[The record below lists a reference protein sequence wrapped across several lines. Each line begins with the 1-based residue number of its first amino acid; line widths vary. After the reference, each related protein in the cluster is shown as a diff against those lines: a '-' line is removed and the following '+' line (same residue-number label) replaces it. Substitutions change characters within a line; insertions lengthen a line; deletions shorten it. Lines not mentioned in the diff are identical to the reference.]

1 MRRQRPV
8 IGRGAATT
16 PWHTGATRTAP
27 LYTRLTLFTA
37 ACPYQTVANFIL
49 RLLAI
54 TVCGGGGGFVAWL
67 IVSSLGGTGV
77 GGGIASAMLGM
88 LLAVSFW
95 AGGVALIGMLKRD
108 EKLN

>member
-1 MRRQRPV
+1 M

-16 PWHTGATRTAP
+16 PFHARAARSAP
-27 LYTRLTLFTA
+27 LYTRLTLSTA
-37 ACPYQTVANFIL
+37 ACLYEAVANFIL

-54 TVCGGGGGFVAWL
+54 TVCGGGGAFVAWL

-108 EKLN
+108 EKVN